1 MGPPLFKRPKH
12 PLAFADYQQVTH
24 YRHDF
29 LPYTNKDIKVMLI
42 GGKRS
47 SELTNR
53 VYSEPNVEILV
64 FDEIISTARNQLNWL
79 LKELGS
85 K

>member
-1 MGPPLFKRPKH
+1 
-12 PLAFADYQQVTH
+12 
-24 YRHDF
+24 
-29 LPYTNKDIKVMLI
+29 MLI